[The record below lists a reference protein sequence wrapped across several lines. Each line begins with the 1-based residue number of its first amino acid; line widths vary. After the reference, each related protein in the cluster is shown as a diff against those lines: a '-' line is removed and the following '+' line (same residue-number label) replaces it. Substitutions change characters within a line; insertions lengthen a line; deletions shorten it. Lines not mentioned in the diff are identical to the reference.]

1 MIGVGRRVSESRS
14 PRHRDAHRDG
24 SPRRIWAMLAAQLNR
39 PFVPFAVSLALALS
53 LAPTVNGQQASPPE
67 PSPGPAGEAPRGTEP
82 PGGAEPPAEAA
93 PSPEDAPPPEASS
106 ADEKP
111 AQEDSPAD
119 MVERLLTSDAEE
131 EDLAWLFSNADEY
144 APTGLSGEPLDADVL
159 PERGE
164 GSRRKWDP
172 AWRKFGLSNYLLT
185 GGSVLV
191 AVGATAVAPKS
202 GGWTERNRFDEWGRR
217 TFSAPDYDSGL
228 WARDLSD
235 VLVSVNIAFPM
246 LIDSLIVTYWYRRSE
261 EVAGQIALITAEAV
275 TVTAA
280 LQTLTSGLAS
290 RERPYLRDCGT
301 SIDPD
306 LEDCTESDR
315 LRSFFS
321 GHTSNAFAG
330 AAVTCSHH
338 AYHDVFGDPVT
349 DALACGVAF
358 LSAGTTG
365 LMRVVGRRHYLS
377 DVMTGAAV
385 GTLTGLGVPW
395 LLHYGP
401 LARRET
407 TQTGAVRSTLHLVPM
422 RNGLAVGGTF

>member
-1 MIGVGRRVSESRS
+1 MMASARPVNEAARPHAGE
-14 PRHRDAHRDG
+14 AHRDG
-24 SPRRIWAMLAAQLNR
+24 SPRPIWAMLAPRLNR
-39 PFVPFAVSLALALS
+39 AFLAFAVSLALAFS
-53 LAPTVNGQQASPPE
+53 RAPGVSAQQASPPPTG
-67 PSPGPAGEAPRGTEP
+67 PSPAGDAPTSDER
-82 PGGAEPPAEAA
+82 PAEAA
-93 PSPEDAPPPEASS
+93 SPEDELPAEPPGARE
-106 ADEKP
+106 EEP
-111 AQEDSPAD
+111 AEEDSHAD
-119 MVERLLTSDAEE
+119 MVKRLLTSDAD

-144 APTGLSGEPLDADVL
+144 APTGLSGEPLDAGIL

-191 AVGATAVAPKS
+191 AVGATAVAPKA
-202 GGWTERNRFDEWGRR
+202 GGWTERNSFDEWGRR

-235 VLVSVNIAFPM
+235 VLVSVNIAFPV

-261 EVAGQIALITAEAV
+261 EVAAQMALITAEAV

-338 AYHDVFGDPVT
+338 AHHQVFGDPLA
-349 DALACGVAF
+349 DALACGIAF

-365 LMRVVGRRHYLS
+365 MMRVVGRRHYLS

-401 LARRET
+401 LARRDDA
-407 TQTGAVRSTLHLVPM
+407 QSGALGTSWHLVPM
-422 RNGLAVGGTF
+422 RNGLAVGGAF